1 MTARQSLRFVAIVA
15 LTCAVL
21 LPLSGSAVPTPTAGA
36 VVNVSE
42 RAKVLPATGGVD
54 SLTGSKLKTVVADV
68 PAVGNDISWPQCPK
82 GTGIPSRRGQG
93 QPMPPASA
101 QFVVI
106 GLTNGPAFFPNP
118 CLAAQT
124 AWAKAHHVYT
134 ATYAM
139 TTYPTAGQLA
149 TYGSK
154 GPHVGTSLTAKLA
167 NTGYAQAQFNVASMR
182 KAGLV
187 SPFMWVDVE
196 PYPVA
201 PWSANK
207 AGNKAVVDGAL
218 RGYRAAGFKVGVYS
232 TPFLWGVVVGPVR
245 NGLPEWRA
253 AGPRGK
259 ATALARCSGPS
270 FQGGQAVLAQW
281 TTPTVDHDLTCPVAN
296 TRSVLTAYFHK
307 Y

>member
-1 MTARQSLRFVAIVA
+1 MTAELSSRIGATLA
-15 LTCAVL
+15 LTCAALV
-21 LPLSGSAVPTPTAGA
+21 PPTAPTIPTATAASAVTGVAD
-36 VVNVSE
+36 
-42 RAKVLPATGGVD
+42 LPAF
-54 SLTGSKLKTVVADV
+54 
-68 PAVGNDISWPQCPK
+68 GNDISWPQCPK

-118 CLAAQT
+118 CLATQT

-134 ATYAM
+134 ATYSM
-139 TTYPTAGQLA
+139 TTYPTSVQLA

-154 GPHVGTSLTAKLA
+154 GPFPGTNSAAKLA

-196 PYPVA
+196 PYAVA
-201 PWSANK
+201 PWSTNK
-207 AGNKAVVDGAL
+207 AGNKAVVDGVL
-218 RGYRAAGFKVGVYS
+218 RGYRAAGLKVGVYS
-232 TPFLWGVVVGPVR
+232 TAHLWGVVVGSAR
-245 NGLPEWRA
+245 YGLPEWRA

-270 FQGGQAVLAQW
+270 FQGGGAVLAQW
-281 TTPTVDHDLTCPVAN
+281 TTPTTDYDLTCPVAS
-296 TRSVLTAYFHK
+296 TQSVLTAYFHK